1 MRFYTFDEI
10 NNFALKTRSKSTYY
24 SFDNILNESLQE
36 QKNRNSFDIFLS
48 HSSKDKQLIL
58 GVKQLIEDSGYSVYI
73 DWVDD
78 PQLDRANVNVHTADI
93 LRTRMKQ
100 SKFLVYVDSD
110 NAKSSKWMP
119 WELGYFDGY
128 NSEKLGILVIRYS
141 SNEIY
146 KGQEYLNLYP
156 IIEKGNL
163 NSAFNNTTINNQ
175 SFYDYFGKEK
185 ILY

>member
-1 MRFYTFDEI
+1 MHFYTFDEI
-10 NNFALKTRSKSTYY
+10 KSYAKNGASRRNISMESY
-24 SFDNILNESLQE
+24 FFDSINQQNKQT
-36 QKNRNSFDIFLS
+36 KFDIFLS

-73 DWVDD
+73 DWIDD
-78 PQLDRANVNVHTADI
+78 PELNRTNVNKHTAEQ
-93 LRTRMKQ
+93 LRKRMKQ

-110 NAKSSKWMP
+110 NASTSKWMP

-128 NSEKLGILVIRYS
+128 NSEKIGILVIRNN

-156 IIEKGNL
+156 TIEKGNL
-163 NSAFNNTTINNQ
+163 NSALNNARINSQ
-175 SFYDYFGKEK
+175 SFNDYFGNEK

>member
-1 MRFYTFDEI
+1 MRFFT
-10 NNFALKTRSKSTYY
+10 
-24 SFDNILNESLQE
+24 LNEMKVYAENETSRFNISMESYFNETIKQQN
-36 QKNRNSFDIFLS
+36 QKNTFDIFLS
-48 HSSKDKQLIL
+48 HSSKDKILIL
-58 GVKQLIEDSGYSVYI
+58 GIKRFIEDSRYSVYI

-78 PQLDRANVNVHTADI
+78 PELDRTNVNKHTAEQ
-93 LRTRMKQ
+93 LRKRMKQ

-128 NSEKLGILVIRYS
+128 KSEKLGILVIRNN

-156 IIEKGNL
+156 TIEKGNL
-163 NSAFNNTTINNQ
+163 GSALNNATINNQ
-175 SFYDYFGKEK
+175 LFYDYFGNEN
-185 ILY
+185 IMY

>member
-1 MRFYTFDEI
+1 MRTYTFNEI
-10 NNFALKTRSKSTYY
+10 KSYAKEGASRHNISMESY
-24 SFDNILNESLQE
+24 FFDSINQQE
-36 QKNRNSFDIFLS
+36 KQTKFDIFLS

-78 PQLDRANVNVHTADI
+78 PELDRTNVNKHTAEQ

-128 NSEKLGILVIRYS
+128 NSEKLGILVIRDS

-146 KGQEYLNLYP
+146 IGQEYLNLYP

-163 NSAFNNTTINNQ
+163 NSALNNATINNQ
-175 SFYDYFGKEK
+175 SFYDYFGNKK
-185 ILY
+185 IMY

>member
-1 MRFYTFDEI
+1 MRTYTFDEI
-10 NNFALKTRSKSTYY
+10 KSYAKKGASRHNISMESY
-24 SFDNILNESLQE
+24 FFDSINQQE
-36 QKNRNSFDIFLS
+36 MQTKFDIFLS

-78 PQLDRANVNVHTADI
+78 PELDRTNVNKHTAEK

-100 SKFLVYVDSD
+100 SNFLVYVDSD

-128 NSEKLGILVIRYS
+128 KSEKLGILVIRNN

-156 IIEKGNL
+156 TIEKGNL
-163 NSAFNNTTINNQ
+163 GSALNNATINNQ
-175 SFYDYFGKEK
+175 LFYDYFGNEN
-185 ILY
+185 IMY

>member
-1 MRFYTFDEI
+1 MRFFTFNEMKAYAESEASR
-10 NNFALKTRSKSTYY
+10 F
-24 SFDNILNESLQE
+24 NISMESYFNESLKQ
-36 QKNRNSFDIFLS
+36 QNLKNNFDIFLS
-48 HSSKDKQLIL
+48 HSSKDKTLIL
-58 GVKQLIEDSGYSVYI
+58 GIKKFIEESGYTVYI

-78 PQLDRANVNVHTADI
+78 PQLDRAHVNVTTADV

-128 NSEKLGILVIRYS
+128 NSEKLGILVIRNS

-163 NSAFNNTTINNQ
+163 NSALNNATINNQ
-175 SFYDYFGKEK
+175 SFYDYFGNEK
-185 ILY
+185 IMY